1 MPNGHKWF
9 DNTQP
14 QTLQG
19 AVILAYI
26 TAVFGLIA
34 ILQGSYPIAEI
45 VPLALGV
52 AGYGIA
58 NEKKWAYGL
67 GVALSGLNSVL
78 SVIIFILVLSASL
91 SGILVL
97 ASVLFAV
104 ILFALLVHPQSRAYQ
119 RIWFK

>member
-1 MPNGHKWF
+1 MPDGHKWF

-19 AVILAYI
+19 AVILSYI

-34 ILQGSYPIAEI
+34 ILQGSVAEI

-58 NEKKWAYGL
+58 NEKKWAYRL
-67 GVALSGLNSVL
+67 GIVLSGLNAFL
-78 SVIIFILVLSASL
+78 SVIIFVLVLSASL
-91 SGILVL
+91 SGVLVL
-97 ASVLFAV
+97 ASVLFAIV
-104 ILFALLVHPQSRAYQ
+104 LFALLVHPQSREYQ
-119 RIWFK
+119 RVWFK